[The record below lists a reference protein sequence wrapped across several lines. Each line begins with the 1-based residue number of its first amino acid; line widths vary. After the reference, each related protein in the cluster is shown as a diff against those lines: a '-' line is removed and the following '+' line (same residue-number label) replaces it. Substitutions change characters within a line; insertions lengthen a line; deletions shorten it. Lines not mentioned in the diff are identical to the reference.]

1 MLSHR
6 NIRRSERV
14 MFDCLTRGRRWSL
27 GQGKL
32 IFHHP
37 QIDIFWETP
46 EDFLMPPLPV
56 LGLAEYIFLTPF
68 KEIVELE
75 PVTEAPVDIVHDEH
89 HVPVVNGKTNV
100 GVAFSGGIDSTAVL
114 QLLPACV
121 PIYTQV
127 HKPSGMHKIENALL
141 SVKEVD
147 GVAVISN
154 CDELPPIYGKSKGYY
169 GNAGFTTTGILF
181 SEYYNLHT
189 LADGNVLERMYLFGP
204 QGHGTK
210 YREQDLSKTMAAFRS
225 VGLEYSI
232 PCAGMT
238 EVLTTKIAD
247 KVGMKYSMGC
257 MRGEGGVPC
266 NNCLKCF
273 RKRGLQGNP
282 LPTNK
287 EVEKKLDKE
296 YIPMLPSLL
305 WARDNKG
312 LRHPKFNNIEMNANW
327 VDKWYPK
334 SLEYIPEYLHKFF
347 MNKIKEFKI
356 EEMEDVNG
364 LLSFSSKID

>member
-1 MLSHR
+1 MD
-6 NIRRSERV
+6 V
-14 MFDCLTRGRRWSL
+14 
-27 GQGKL
+27 
-32 IFHHP
+32 
-37 QIDIFWETP
+37 FWEVPDGFT
-46 EDFLMPPLPV
+46 MPSLPV
-56 LGLAEYIFLTPF
+56 LGLAEYVFLTPF
-68 KEIVELE
+68 KVEVELE
-75 PVTEAPVDIVHDEH
+75 PAISERPVIEDFGDI
-89 HVPVVNGKTNV
+89 PKVNGRQNV

-114 QLLPACV
+114 HLLPSCI

-127 HKPSGMHKIENALL
+127 YRPTGMHKIENALL
-141 SVKEVD
+141 SVEEVG
-147 GVAVISN
+147 GVAIISN
-154 CDELPPIYGKSKGYY
+154 CDELPKVYGKSKGFY
-169 GNAGFTTTGILF
+169 GSAGFTTTGILF
-181 SEYYNLHT
+181 SEYFNLHT
-189 LADGNVLERMYLFGP
+189 LADGNVLETMYLYGP

-210 YREQDLSKTMAAFRS
+210 YRDKDLTNTLSAFAG
-225 VGLEYSI
+225 VNLGYCV

-238 EVLTTKIAD
+238 EVLTTRIAD
-247 KVGMKYSMGC
+247 KVGVKYSMGC
-257 MRGEGGVPC
+257 MRGEGGNPC

-273 RKRGLQGNP
+273 RKRALQGNP

-312 LRHPKFNNIEMNANW
+312 LRHPRFNDIEINAKW

-347 MNKIKEFKI
+347 KNRLKEFEI
-356 EEMEDVNG
+356 EEMEDVSG